1 MESGRGRC
9 LFASGGQVAKMLV
22 DLYQY
27 PSEIRAYSNIRGGGG
42 MKISFCGSVSIPII
56 EIAVLINFP

>member
-27 PSEIRAYSNIRGGGG
+27 PSEIRVYSNIRGGGG
-42 MKISFCGSVSIPII
+42 ELVIVEVCP
-56 EIAVLINFP
+56 FP